1 MSCSAISQC
10 PSTPSSI
17 YDTQAWASAAKG
29 DKVLDPMGQVEQAV
43 ACGPAYVPS
52 WHSLQPEEAGVPG
65 TGVYEPL
72 KQAKHN
78 EAAGG
83 E

>member
-1 MSCSAISQC
+1 M
-10 PSTPSSI
+10 
-17 YDTQAWASAAKG
+17 
-29 DKVLDPMGQVEQAV
+29 LDPIGQAEQAV